1 MELRKVWPAVM
12 AVLGVAG
19 LAGVLVMM
27 FTPLSRRLARWLA
40 GQDWSSMD
48 AAARSAA
55 VGQVRLA
62 VVQVVAA
69 VGAGIA
75 LVYTARSYRLSRR
88 GQVTDRFTKALERLG
103 SAESYVCIGGVL
115 ALEQIVQDAP
125 DQGRHAARVLNAL
138 VRDRTQPAGAPGG
151 LASVRL
157 PEEPGEM
164 VQEALRALTAPGSRR
179 RGGSWPPV
187 DLAGRHLAK
196 AQLPGADLR
205 RALLQGVTLSSA
217 VLCRA
222 QLDGADLADADLA
235 GADLSDA
242 RGLTVEQVLAA
253 RGLHDCVLPEPVR
266 SDARVAER
274 VSRGE

>member
-1 MELRKVWPAVM
+1 MI
-12 AVLGVAG
+12 VLLGAAG
-19 LAGVLVMM
+19 LAGVLALM
-27 FTPLSRRLARWLA
+27 FTPLSQRMARWLA
-40 GQDWSSMD
+40 GRDWSSMD

-55 VGQVRLA
+55 LGQFRLA
-62 VVQVVAA
+62 VVQAVAG

-88 GQVTDRFTKALERLG
+88 GQVTDRFTKALERLS
-103 SAESYVCIGGVL
+103 SAEPYVCIGGVL

-125 DQGRHAARVLNAL
+125 DQGRHAARVLNAF
-138 VRDRTQPAGAPGG
+138 VRRHTQPAGAPSG
-151 LASVRL
+151 LASVQL
-157 PEEPGEM
+157 PEEPDEM
-164 VQEALRALTAPGSRR
+164 VQEALRALTASGSRR

-196 AQLPGADLR
+196 ARLPGADLR
-205 RALLQGVTLSSA
+205 GAFLHGATLRGA

-222 QLDGADLADADLA
+222 RLDGADLADADLVR
-235 GADLSDA
+235 ADMSDA

-253 RGLHDCVLPEPVR
+253 RGLHNCVLPEPVR
-266 SDARVAER
+266 SDSRVMER

>member
-1 MELRKVWPAVM
+1 MELKKVWPAVM
-12 AVLGVAG
+12 AVLGAAG
-19 LAGVLVMM
+19 LAGALALM

-62 VVQVVAA
+62 VVQAVAGI
-69 VGAGIA
+69 GAGIA
-75 LVYTARSYRLSRR
+75 LIYTARSYRLSRR
-88 GQVTDRFTKALERLG
+88 GQVTDRFTKALERLS
-103 SAESYVCIGGVL
+103 SAEPYVCIGGVL

-125 DQGRHAARVLNAL
+125 DQGMHAARVLNAF
-138 VRDRTQPAGAPGG
+138 VQRHTQTAGAPGG
-151 LASVRL
+151 LASVQL

-196 AQLPGADLR
+196 ARLPGADLR
-205 RALLQGVTLSSA
+205 GALLEGATLRGA

-222 QLDGADLADADLA
+222 RLDGADLADADLVR
-235 GADLSDA
+235 ADLSDA

-253 RGLHDCVLPEPVR
+253 RGLQACVLPEPVR
-266 SDARVAER
+266 SDPRVVER